1 MVGEG
6 GAGAAFPEIWPGI
19 PPAETPIYITAMR
32 RVLSAFLALLLAGTA
47 LPAGA
52 QAPAA
57 NPRDVESI
65 DAIMAAVYDV
75 ISGPAGQARD
85 WDRFRSLMA
94 PQARLIPTGIDRA
107 TGEAVLRAWTA
118 EEYIAEVGPR
128 LERDGFFERELGRK
142 MERYG
147 NIVHLMS
154 AYDSKRTL
162 QDAQP
167 FARGVNSFQLWF
179 DGRRWWVVTIYWEAE
194 TPNTPIPTELLQGV
208 RP

>member
-1 MVGEG
+1 
-6 GAGAAFPEIWPGI
+6 
-19 PPAETPIYITAMR
+19 MR

-94 PQARLIPTGIDRA
+94 PQARLIPTGINRA

-118 EEYIAEVGPR
+118 EEYITEVGPR
-128 LERDGFFERELGRK
+128 LERDGFYERELGRK

-194 TPNTPIPTELLQGV
+194 TPDTPIPAELLQGV